1 MVIYKV
7 LKELHQYI
15 NKSPV
20 QLYINNVND
29 RLESALI
36 SYYSDLNRL
45 LKSYDSIINEH
56 PDWII
61 KKLNK
66 N

>member
-7 LKELHQYI
+7 LKELHQYV

-29 RLESALI
+29 RLELALI

-56 PDWII
+56 PD
-61 KKLNK
+61 
-66 N
+66 